1 VKYDLKNIRQEMPTF
16 AGALLFSALAIARLE
31 YAIRHADWMGLL
43 LTAQAVIAVILLV
56 RRSQAQT
63 KAPLYQRL
71 VAWGSAFLPLAMETA
86 NALWIGKTLTAAG
99 LALCMWG
106 FVMLG
111 RSFGV
116 SPADRGLV
124 QRGPYRWLRHPIYA
138 GELLAIAGAVMGDR
152 VGAVH
157 WTLRNLTIF
166 AVLLATKL
174 LRIRWEERII
184 QGYPDYS
191 ARVRWRLVPGVW

>member
-1 VKYDLKNIRQEMPTF
+1 MKIDLRYVRQEMPTF
-16 AGALLFSALAIARLE
+16 AGVFLFTVLAIARLE
-31 YAIRHADWMGLL
+31 YAIRHADWMGVLL
-43 LTAQAVIAVILLV
+43 AGQAALAVILLA

-71 VAWGSAFLPLAMETA
+71 IAWGSAFLPLAMETA
-86 NALWIGKTLTAAG
+86 NALWIGKALTTAG

-111 RSFGV
+111 QSFGV

-138 GELLAIAGAVMGDR
+138 GELIAIAGLSWAIGR
-152 VGAVH
+152 
-157 WTLRNLTIF
+157 
-166 AVLLATKL
+166 
-174 LRIRWEERII
+174 
-184 QGYPDYS
+184 
-191 ARVRWRLVPGVW
+191 

>member
-1 VKYDLKNIRQEMPTF
+1 MKCDLKFVRQEMPTF
-16 AGALLFSALAIARLE
+16 AGVFLFTVLAIARLE
-31 YAIRHADWMGLL
+31 YAIRHADWMGVLL
-43 LTAQAVIAVILLV
+43 AVQASLAVILLV

-71 VAWGSAFLPLAMETA
+71 TAWGSAFLPLAMETA
-86 NALWIGKTLTAAG
+86 NGRTLTAAG
-99 LALCMWG
+99 LVLCMWG

-111 RSFGV
+111 RSFGI

-138 GELLAIAGAVMGDR
+138 GELIAIAGAVMGD
-152 VGAVH
+152 

-166 AVLLATKL
+166 AVLLVTKL
-174 LRIRWEERII
+174 LRIHWEERII

-191 ARVRWRLVPGVW
+191 ARVRWRLAPGVW

>member
-1 VKYDLKNIRQEMPTF
+1 MKYDLKFVRQEMPTF

-31 YAIRHADWMGLL
+31 YAIRHADWMGVLL
-43 LTAQAVIAVILLV
+43 AMQASLAVILLV

-71 VAWGSAFLPLAMETA
+71 TAWGSAFLPLAMETS
-86 NALWIGKTLTAAG
+86 NALWIGRTLTAAG
-99 LALCMWG
+99 LVLCMWG
-106 FVMLG
+106 FVILG

-124 QRGPYRWLRHPIYA
+124 QRGPYRFLRHPIYA
-138 GELLAIAGAVMGDR
+138 GELIAIAGAVMGDR

-157 WTLRNLTIF
+157 WTLRNLIIF
-166 AVLLATKL
+166 AILLATKL

-184 QGYPDYS
+184 QNYSDYS
-191 ARVRWRLVPGVW
+191 VRVRWRLFPGAW

>member
-1 VKYDLKNIRQEMPTF
+1 MKYDLKFVRQEMPTF

-31 YAIRHADWMGLL
+31 YAIRHADWMGVLL
-43 LTAQAVIAVILLV
+43 AGQASLAVILLT

-71 VAWGSAFLPLAMETA
+71 TAWGSAFLPLAMETA
-86 NALWIGKTLTAAG
+86 NALWIGRTLTATG
-99 LALCMWG
+99 LVLCMWG
-106 FVMLG
+106 FVILG

-138 GELLAIAGAVMGDR
+138 GELIAIAGADL
-152 VGAVH
+152 GA
-157 WTLRNLTIF
+157 WTLRNLVIF
-166 AVLLATKL
+166 AVLLVCKL
-174 LRIRWEERII
+174 LRIRWEEQII
-184 QGYPDYS
+184 RGYS
-191 ARVRWRLVPGVW
+191 AYAGRVRWRLVPGVW

>member
-1 VKYDLKNIRQEMPTF
+1 MKIDLKIVQQEMPTF
-16 AGALLFSALAIARLE
+16 AGVLLFTALAIVRLE
-31 YAIRHADWMGLL
+31 YAIRHVDWMGLL
-43 LTAQAVIAVILLV
+43 LTAQAVIAVILLI

-71 VAWGSAFLPLAMETA
+71 TAWGSAFLPLAMETS
-86 NALWIGKTLTAAG
+86 NALWIGRILTAAG

-106 FVMLG
+106 FVTLG

-138 GELLAIAGAVMGDR
+138 GELLAIAGAVMGD
-152 VGAVH
+152 
-157 WTLRNLTIF
+157 WTLRNLIIF

-184 QGYPDYS
+184 QGYS
-191 ARVRWRLVPGVW
+191 AYAGRVRWRLVLGVW

>member
-1 VKYDLKNIRQEMPTF
+1 MKIDLKKVRQEMPTF
-16 AGALLFSALAIARLE
+16 AGVFLFTVLAIARLE

-56 RRSQAQT
+56 RRNQAQT

-71 VAWGSAFLPLAMETA
+71 TAWGSAFLPLAMETA
-86 NALWIGKTLTAAG
+86 NALWIGRTLTATG
-99 LALCMWG
+99 LVLCMWG
-106 FVMLG
+106 FVILG

-138 GELLAIAGAVMGDR
+138 GELLAIAGAAMGDL
-152 VGAVH
+152 
-157 WTLRNLTIF
+157 TLRNLVIF